1 MEAGPILLTERRP
14 SSFLKLRR
22 RSSSAGVFNVFDTTR
37 GEHLSDA
44 QLREFC
50 GTHGL
55 TPVPLAFS
63 GDAFD
68 ESLESPL
75 QKAEGLYAGTEN
87 QREASCFS
95 R

>member
-50 GTHGL
+50 GTRGL

-75 QKAEGLYAGTEN
+75 RRPTAVHRHGEPA
-87 QREASCFS
+87 
-95 R
+95 